1 MGAARH
7 LAASLE
13 ADRQQQMAAV
23 RARHAAQLA
32 ADLAEL
38 ESQWDGASDVG
49 EQPDAA
55 AVTLG

>member
-1 MGAARH
+1 M
-7 LAASLE
+7 AASLE